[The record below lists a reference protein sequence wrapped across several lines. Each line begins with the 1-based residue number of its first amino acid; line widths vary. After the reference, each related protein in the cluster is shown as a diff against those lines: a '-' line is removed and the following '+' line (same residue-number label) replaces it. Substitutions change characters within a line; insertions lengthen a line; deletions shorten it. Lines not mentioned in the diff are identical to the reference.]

1 MNNKK
6 EIKNEITRLAIPIAF
21 QQFMLALVG
30 ASDAVMLGRLQQDA
44 MSAVS
49 LATQVTFVLN
59 LFLAAV
65 VIGEN
70 LYVAQY
76 YGKKD
81 YSMISETFRLALI
94 LTGIMT
100 IFLQYVH
107 WHFREKSCI
116 CLPMIRN

>member
-100 IFLQYVH
+100 IFFTVCALA
-107 WHFREKSCI
+107 FPGKI
-116 CLPMIRN
+116 M

>member
-76 YGKKD
+76 YGKK
-81 YSMISETFRLALI
+81 II
-94 LTGIMT
+94 
-100 IFLQYVH
+100 
-107 WHFREKSCI
+107 
-116 CLPMIRN
+116 P